1 LSHHGRERAEPALAA
16 PVENS
21 PKTQE
26 LPMPATLAV
35 RDETPVGGVSNEWSL
50 EFLSETITVRELI
63 RERVYQ
69 EVQDFNTHQKT
80 PGAYRGLVQPE
91 GYAQA
96 QRGPTAPDTLR
107 PIDWKKQYERAVEA
121 FESHQVLILIDDR
134 QAGSLDESFTI
145 GPATAVTFLRLALLV
160 GG

>member
-1 LSHHGRERAEPALAA
+1 
-16 PVENS
+16 
-21 PKTQE
+21 
-26 LPMPATLAV
+26 MPATLAV
-35 RDETPVGGVSNEWSL
+35 RDETPIGEISNEWSL
-50 EFLSETITVRELI
+50 EFLNETITVRDLI

-69 EVQDFNTHQKT
+69 EVQDFNTRENA
-80 PGAYRGLVQPE
+80 PGPYRGLVQPE
-91 GYAQA
+91 GYELAQS
-96 QRGPTAPDTLR
+96 GPTARRTRPQ
-107 PIDWKKQYERAVEA
+107 PIDWKKQYEKAVEA